1 MENKSFDYGGMINS
15 SAQMVPFC
23 LSAEFAFR
31 QTSHY
36 CMQFVNKLLEKTFFA
51 N

>member
-1 MENKSFDYGGMINS
+1 MINS
-15 SAQMVPFC
+15 SAGIQPHC

-36 CMQFVNKLLEKTFFA
+36 YMQFVNKLREKPFFA